1 VTDQNLFAP
10 PEAPADP
17 PTVAVPAAPR
27 RRSGRRQVLIGAA
40 LLVLLVVGGVTA
52 VLLSSG
58 GSGGTEPVS
67 RVAAGGTGAAAT
79 PAPPAGDP
87 RNAGGARGGTKGL
100 GGDTLLVG
108 NLVSTA
114 DGTIVVAQ
122 DGGLERAIHT
132 DGSTR
137 VLGGGKKGLAG
148 LQPGDRVV
156 VRVAGSGDA
165 ATAVTVQS
173 PKPRVTG
180 TVTALAGDTATVL
193 RGDGLS
199 VPVNIG
205 AVNPKPAVGDLVV
218 ISGKAEGPGI
228 TADRLRVL
236 PKAP

>member
-1 VTDQNLFAP
+1 MTDQNLFAP

-17 PTVAVPAAPR
+17 PTVAVPTRPR
-27 RRSGRRQVLIGAA
+27 RRFGRRHVLVGAA
-40 LLVLLVVGGVTA
+40 LLVLLVVGSVTA

-58 GSGGTEPVS
+58 GSGVTDPVS
-67 RVAAGGTGAAAT
+67 RVATGGTGAAAT
-79 PAPPAGDP
+79 PAPPVGDP
-87 RNAGGARGGTKGL
+87 QDAGGARGGTKGL

-122 DGGLERAIHT
+122 DGGLERTIRT

-137 VLGGGKKGLAG
+137 VLGGGRKGLAG

-156 VRVAGSGDA
+156 VRVAGSADA
-165 ATAVTVQS
+165 ATAVTIQI

-218 ISGKAEGPGI
+218 ISGRAEGPGL

-236 PKAP
+236 PRVS